1 MKLES
6 YVEGRWHAGSGAGRP
21 FADPVNGELL
31 GHVDGTGI
39 DGAAALAYARDVGG
53 PALRALTFAERGAL
67 IRAIADT
74 LGANRDAYMEIARRN
89 SGNTAFDASVDIDG
103 AIATLKVYARYGKEL
118 GDTHSIM
125 EQGTVQLA
133 KEDVFRAGHIW
144 TTRPGAGLHINAF
157 NFPAWGVWEKIAVS
171 LLAGVPAL
179 SKPAS
184 ATAWLSCQMVR
195 DVVEAGV
202 LPNGAISLVCGN
214 GDGLLEGLTAFD
226 GLAFT
231 GSAATAH
238 TLRRHPNILIA
249 APRFNVEADSV
260 NGTILG
266 PDARP
271 GDAVFDLLV
280 RELVSAF
287 SVKAGQMCT
296 NIRRIMVPAERLKDV
311 REAVAA
317 KLDNIVIGDPAVEGV
332 RMGPLVSKS
341 QQKSAFDGL
350 ERLKSDAR
358 VITGGGLPER
368 IQGGDL
374 DKGCFVAPTLLE
386 CGDPDGARAVHEIE
400 VFGPVATLIPYRDQ
414 AHAIALANRG
424 GGSLAISLFSNDAD
438 FAAQTAVG
446 IAPSHGRLMVV
457 DESVGKNHTGHQ
469 YALAHCV
476 HGGPGRAGDGEELGG
491 LRGLRFYMQRSAVQG
506 SPALLERLAGNAA
519 PACL

>member
-1 MKLES
+1 
-6 YVEGRWHAGSGAGRP
+6 
-21 FADPVNGELL
+21 
-31 GHVDGTGI
+31 
-39 DGAAALAYARDVGG
+39 
-53 PALRALTFAERGAL
+53 
-67 IRAIADT
+67 
-74 LGANRDAYMEIARRN
+74 
-89 SGNTAFDASVDIDG
+89 
-103 AIATLKVYARYGKEL
+103 
-118 GDTHSIM
+118 
-125 EQGTVQLA
+125 
-133 KEDVFRAGHIW
+133 
-144 TTRPGAGLHINAF
+144 
-157 NFPAWGVWEKIAVS
+157 
-171 LLAGVPAL
+171 
-179 SKPAS
+179 
-184 ATAWLSCQMVR
+184 
-195 DVVEAGV
+195 
-202 LPNGAISLVCGN
+202 
-214 GDGLLEGLTAFD
+214 
-226 GLAFT
+226 
-231 GSAATAH
+231 
-238 TLRRHPNILIA
+238 
-249 APRFNVEADSV
+249 
-260 NGTILG
+260 
-266 PDARP
+266 
-271 GDAVFDLLV
+271 
-280 RELVSAF
+280 
-287 SVKAGQMCT
+287 
-296 NIRRIMVPAERLKDV
+296 
-311 REAVAA
+311 
-317 KLDNIVIGDPAVEGV
+317 
-332 RMGPLVSKS
+332 MGPLVSKS